1 MFLGEFAHI
10 TDTKGRVF
18 IPAKFREELGENF
31 VITRGLDRCLCVY
44 PLPEW
49 EKYAAKI
56 EQFPTVQARK
66 VRRFIYAAASDT
78 QLDSQGRALI
88 PQNLRDYA
96 GIEKDVV
103 VLGLGSYIEIWSQSS
118 WEDEKQLESSDE
130 IENLMIALES

>member
-1 MFLGEFAHI
+1 MFLGEFSHA
-10 TDTKGRVF
+10 TDAKGRVF
-18 IPAKFREELGENF
+18 IPAKFREELGETF
-31 VITRGLDRCLCVY
+31 VITRGLDACLCVY
-44 PLPEW
+44 PLSEW

-66 VRRFIYAAASDT
+66 IRRFIYSAASDT

-88 PQNLRDYA
+88 PQTLREYA

-103 VLGLGSYIEIWSQSS
+103 VLGLGSYIEIWSQQA
-118 WEDEKQLESSDE
+118 WESEKELESSQE